1 MTQLTL
7 SCGACGSRVAV
18 TELRASVVDG
28 QHTFRFRCSA
38 CQEEGAVD
46 VQYRNIELTVEG
58 TVSSH
63 TDHAPT
69 EGGSSPAS
77 SPDKR
82 HKPDPPSESGT
93 DLIGET
99 EDVDTE
105 AQISTQESSTNR
117 DSKPQLEPDAESTL
131 EHTESESD
139 DDPETD
145 AESVPAHTES
155 ESDDDPETDG
165 PVSED
170 DYETVINELIAVQNA
185 GVKNL
190 RDRSEVERVA
200 SAIGHDTLVKFLQN
214 ADNMA
219 YQTAVQETTE

>member
-69 EGGSSPAS
+69 EDGSSPAS

-145 AESVPAHTES
+145 
-155 ESDDDPETDG
+155 G

-170 DYETVINELIAVQNA
+170 DYETVIDELIAVQNA